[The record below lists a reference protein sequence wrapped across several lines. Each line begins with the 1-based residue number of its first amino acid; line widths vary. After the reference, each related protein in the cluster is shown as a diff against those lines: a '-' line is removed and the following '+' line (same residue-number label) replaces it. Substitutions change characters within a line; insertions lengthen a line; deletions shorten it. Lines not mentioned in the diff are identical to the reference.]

1 MYTDLVPIESLK
13 NDEDGDKKINLI
25 RVKNDIIGCLDRKE
39 EYFNQGLL
47 ETLLPM
53 VTSDTPHDLLIEIM
67 GILNSYFFDFPR
79 SLEIFK
85 YYTQAFVN
93 VRRILRVS
101 NQRLYPDQLID
112 MALRIIKNELASGI
126 TRSADLETLE
136 FVDDLGLLL
145 TNRSRVVM
153 IAEILT

>member
-1 MYTDLVPIESLK
+1 MYADLIPIESLK
-13 NDEDGDKKINLI
+13 NNEDSDKKINLI

-53 VTSDTPHDLLIEIM
+53 VTPDTPHELLLEIL

-85 YYTQAFVN
+85 YYTQAFLN
-93 VRRILRVS
+93 VRNIIRIS
-101 NQRLYPDQLID
+101 N
-112 MALRIIKNELASGI
+112 
-126 TRSADLETLE
+126 
-136 FVDDLGLLL
+136 
-145 TNRSRVVM
+145 
-153 IAEILT
+153 

>member
-1 MYTDLVPIESLK
+1 MYADLIPIELLK
-13 NDEDGDKKINLI
+13 NNEEGEKKINLI

-53 VTSDTPHDLLIEIM
+53 VTPDTPHELLLEIL

-85 YYTQAFVN
+85 YYT
-93 VRRILRVS
+93 
-101 NQRLYPDQLID
+101 
-112 MALRIIKNELASGI
+112 
-126 TRSADLETLE
+126 
-136 FVDDLGLLL
+136 
-145 TNRSRVVM
+145 
-153 IAEILT
+153 

>member
-1 MYTDLVPIESLK
+1 MNADLILIESLK
-13 NDEDGDKKINLI
+13 NNEEGDKKINLI

-53 VTSDTPHDLLIEIM
+53 VTPDTPHELLLEIL

-85 YYTQAFVN
+85 YYTQAFLN
-93 VRRILRVS
+93 VKSIIRIS
-101 NQRLYPDQLID
+101 N
-112 MALRIIKNELASGI
+112 
-126 TRSADLETLE
+126 
-136 FVDDLGLLL
+136 
-145 TNRSRVVM
+145 
-153 IAEILT
+153 